1 MLQPRKFKFKNKHK
15 NRSVSSW
22 RNSALSYGDCGIK
35 VLRPSRISA
44 KRIFR
49 LKVYLK
55 KAVKKS
61 DITKRRVWFN
71 VFPHLPLTK
80 KAKGVRMGK
89 GSGKLNTWFVDLKGG
104 AFLLEFRNL
113 RPGRADFFFKKVRT
127 KITVPTS
134 TVFSTFKLF
143 NVNGVR
149 SSLVRYTS
157 FKG

>member
-1 MLQPRKFKFKNKHK
+1 LKVEKTVLVGTVILVRTFLKKKSARPGRKFL
-15 NRSVSSW
+15 
-22 RNSALSYGDCGIK
+22 NS
-35 VLRPSRISA
+35 RR
-44 KRIFR
+44 
-49 LKVYLK
+49 
-55 KAVKKS
+55 KA
-61 DITKRRVWFN
+61 
-71 VFPHLPLTK
+71 PPLC
-80 KAKGVRMGK
+80 
-89 GSGKLNTWFVDLKGG
+89 LTWFVDLKGG